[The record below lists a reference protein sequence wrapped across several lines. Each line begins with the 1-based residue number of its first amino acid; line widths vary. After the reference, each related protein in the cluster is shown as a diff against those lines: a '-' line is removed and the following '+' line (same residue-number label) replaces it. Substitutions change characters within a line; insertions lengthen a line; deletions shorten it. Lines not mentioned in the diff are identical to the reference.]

1 MKRST
6 HRSGVGRRTRR
17 GALCACLGVAL
28 LCAAL
33 LSTWLVACGG
43 EVDES
48 ATSPTAL
55 TPSPTEVAT
64 VAAPVALDAT
74 ATVDV
79 TREAAEGVMDSY
91 ASGGA
96 DTAVPWYADDAV
108 ITDHSNDE
116 VYDKATWTA
125 FMTQTY
131 QGMETGLVA
140 TYAGE
145 GWATGEGC
153 NEIPEAVVPH
163 VSVFQVEDGQ
173 VIAQDLYYSGVASEG
188 TAPMTLAEPPTA
200 ADTATACAEV
210 TRAYATALGTAAMD
224 AAAELYSDDVSF
236 LETTSDTALSGPAA
250 VGMYYEGLFARSD
263 SFGFSDLR
271 YFAGEGFGAVLWQ
284 AGTGAAPGA
293 GVTVLEIRDGKIAR
307 ETLYCASG
315 VLPAD

>member
-1 MKRST
+1 MERSIHT
-6 HRSGVGRRTRR
+6 SGVGRRTRR
-17 GALCACLGVAL
+17 GTALCACLGVAL
-28 LCAAL
+28 L
-33 LSTWLVACGG
+33 SIWLVACGG
-43 EVDES
+43 EVSES
-48 ATSPTAL
+48 TSSPTAL
-55 TPSPTEVAT
+55 TPSPTEIAT
-64 VAAPVALDAT
+64 AAAPVALDAT

-96 DTAVPWYADDAV
+96 DTAVPWYANDVV
-108 ITDHSNDE
+108 ITDHSDDE
-116 VYDKATWTA
+116 VYDKATWMA
-125 FMTQTY
+125 FMAQAY
-131 QGMETGLVA
+131 QGMETELVA

-153 NEIPEAVVPH
+153 NEIPTAVVPH
-163 VSVFQVEDGQ
+163 VSIFQVKDGK
-173 VIAQDLYYSGVASEG
+173 VIAQDLYYSGVAREG
-188 TAPMTLAEPPTA
+188 TTPRTVAEPPTT

-210 TRAYATALGTAAMD
+210 TRAYATALGTRALD
-224 AAAELYSDDVSF
+224 GSVELYSDDVSF

-250 VGMYYEGLFARSD
+250 VGMFYEGLFARSD